1 MAYLNKVMLIGNVG
15 NSVETKQLANGKF
28 AKFSLAT
35 SRRYKDKNGE
45 QKEETNWHTV
55 VTYGSLVDI
64 LQKLGVGKGT
74 KMYVEGTL
82 TNRSWDDQATGQKRY
97 ATEIRMETF
106 QLLGQRQQCQQNGG
120 SQHGGYNPYSAANQ
134 SPAQRQQG
142 FGGNQPQDNWYQEEE
157 EDLPF

>member
-15 NSVETKQLANGKF
+15 NSVETRQLANGKF
-28 AKFSLAT
+28 ARFSLAT
-35 SRRYKDKNGE
+35 SRRYKDRNGG

-55 VTYGSLVDI
+55 VTYGNLVDI
-64 LQKLGVGKGT
+64 LQQLGVGKGT
-74 KMYVEGTL
+74 QVYVEGTL

-106 QLLGQRQQCQQNGG
+106 QLLGQRQQGQQN
-120 SQHGGYNPYSAANQ
+120 GGYNPYSAANQ

-142 FGGNQPQDNWYQEEE
+142 FGGNQPQDNGYQEE